1 MSTKGAKGAVKK
13 GRGLKRSERLF
24 ALAEHLRGR
33 RSGTTAEAI
42 AERFGVD
49 IRTVFRDLA
58 TLRAAGLPIEADR
71 GRGGG
76 LALDRSYSLPPVNLT
91 AREGAVLI
99 SAGRWLMTMRV
110 VPFQATLASALDKV
124 QAALSR
130 SEQRE
135 LLERLDTL
143 AYVGVPAKPSRPEVR
158 RAVEEAFFSGQP
170 LVIVYESANGERTRR
185 RVVLER
191 VVMERS
197 ETLLNTRDLERNEPR
212 QLKLDRILS
221 AEIIDVAS

>member
-1 MSTKGAKGAVKK
+1 M
-13 GRGLKRSERLF
+13 KRSERLF
-24 ALAEHLRGR
+24 ALAEHLRAR

-49 IRTVFRDLA
+49 VRTVFRDLA
-58 TLRAAGLPIEADR
+58 TLRAAGLPIESDR

-99 SAGRWLMTMRV
+99 SAGRWLSMMRV

-135 LLERLDTL
+135 LIERLDTL
-143 AYVGVPAKPSRPEVR
+143 AYVGVPAKPSSPDVR

-170 LVIVYESANGERTRR
+170 LAIVYAGGNGERTKR
-185 RVVLER
+185 RVRLER

-197 ETLLNTRDLERNEPR
+197 ETLLNTRDLDKGEPR
-212 QLKLDRILS
+212 QLRLDRIVEAKVLAEPS
-221 AEIIDVAS
+221 A